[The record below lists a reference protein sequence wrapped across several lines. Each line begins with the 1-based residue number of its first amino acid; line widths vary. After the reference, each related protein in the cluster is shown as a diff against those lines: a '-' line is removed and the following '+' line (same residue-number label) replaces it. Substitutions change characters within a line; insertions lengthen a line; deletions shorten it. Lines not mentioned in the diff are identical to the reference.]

1 MKRKCFIFLFLTF
14 YLIGFAQNK
23 KIDTANMLCSYVY
36 EYLTDTLSGEQQRK
50 EDLLYLQIG
59 AECSKCYSYY
69 TYQCDSLMASPNGD
83 KLWDSFLT
91 EAVGKGLKGKQL
103 HNAIPHRRMS
113 ATIYKNYP
121 QGKITVTDF
130 LLGQYYLYEDALNSQ
145 EWNMENDSTK
155 VVLGHECQKA
165 TCSFRGRKW
174 TAWFALDVPV
184 SDGPLKF
191 CGLPGLIMEVYDRGK
206 QYYFCIN
213 GMQQVSAT
221 PITFGILD
229 KDFKHFQKTDRKD
242 FLLSKYRYLRN
253 QNSINEA
260 STGISLGSVDE
271 ALKYDLIEKE

>member
-1 MKRKCFIFLFLTF
+1 
-14 YLIGFAQNK
+14 
-23 KIDTANMLCSYVY
+23 
-36 EYLTDTLSGEQQRK
+36 
-50 EDLLYLQIG
+50 
-59 AECSKCYSYY
+59 
-69 TYQCDSLMASPNGD
+69 MAASNGD

-91 EAVGKGLKGKQL
+91 EAIGKGLKGKQL
-103 HNAIPHRRMS
+103 HNAIPHRRMT

-145 EWNMENDSTK
+145 EWNIESDSMK

-191 CGLPGLIMEVYDRGK
+191 CGLPGLIMEVYDNRGK

>member
-36 EYLTDTLSGEQQRK
+36 EYLTDTLTGEQQRK

-103 HNAIPHRRMS
+103 YNAIPHRRMS

-121 QGKITVTDF
+121 
-130 LLGQYYLYEDALNSQ
+130 
-145 EWNMENDSTK
+145 
-155 VVLGHECQKA
+155 
-165 TCSFRGRKW
+165 
-174 TAWFALDVPV
+174 
-184 SDGPLKF
+184 
-191 CGLPGLIMEVYDRGK
+191 
-206 QYYFCIN
+206 
-213 GMQQVSAT
+213 
-221 PITFGILD
+221 
-229 KDFKHFQKTDRKD
+229 
-242 FLLSKYRYLRN
+242 
-253 QNSINEA
+253 
-260 STGISLGSVDE
+260 
-271 ALKYDLIEKE
+271 

>member
-1 MKRKCFIFLFLTF
+1 MKRKCFVFLFSVFSL
-14 YLIGFAQNK
+14 LGLAQNK

-59 AECSKCYSYY
+59 AESSKCYSYY

-91 EAVGKGLKGKQL
+91 EAIGKGLKGKQL
-103 HNAIPHRRMS
+103 YNAIPHRRMT

-145 EWNMENDSTK
+145 EWNIESDSMK
-155 VVLGHECQKA
+155 VVLGHKCQKA

-174 TAWFALDVPV
+174 TAWFALDVPI
-184 SDGPLKF
+184 SDGPLIF

>member
-1 MKRKCFIFLFLTF
+1 MKRKCFVFLFSVFSL
-14 YLIGFAQNK
+14 LGLAQNK

-103 HNAIPHRRMS
+103 YNAIPHRRMT

-121 QGKITVTDF
+121 QGEMTITDF
-130 LLGQYYLYEDALNSQ
+130 LLGQYYLYGDSLNAQ

-155 VVLGHECQKA
+155 MVLGHECQKA
-165 TCSFRGRKW
+165 TCCFRGRQW
-174 TAWFALDVPV
+174 EAWFALDVPV
-184 SDGPLKF
+184 SDGPWKF

-213 GMQQVSAT
+213 GMQQVSAK
-221 PITFGILD
+221 PITFGVLD
-229 KDFKHFQKTDRKD
+229 KEFKRFQKTTRKE
-242 FLLSKYRYLRN
+242 FLQSKYKYLKN

-260 STGISLGSVDE
+260 STGISLGGSDE